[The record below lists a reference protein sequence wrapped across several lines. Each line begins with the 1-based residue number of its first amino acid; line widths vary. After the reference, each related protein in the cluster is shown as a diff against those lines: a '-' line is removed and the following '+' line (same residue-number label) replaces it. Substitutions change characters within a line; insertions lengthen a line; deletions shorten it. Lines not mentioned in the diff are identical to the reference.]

1 MKLLKNNQTKF
12 SQFSQDNPYFGGVK
26 KKLILKNLFYL
37 LAKRANE
44 QTNKRTNEQTNKR
57 TNEQTKQI

>member
-44 QTNKRTNEQTNKR
+44 QTNKQSKYDNHDIIYGANR
-57 TNEQTKQI
+57 